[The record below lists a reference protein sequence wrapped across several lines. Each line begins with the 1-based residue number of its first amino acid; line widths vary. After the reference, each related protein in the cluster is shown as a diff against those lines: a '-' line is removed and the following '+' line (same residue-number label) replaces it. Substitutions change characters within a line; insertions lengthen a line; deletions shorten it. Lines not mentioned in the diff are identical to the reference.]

1 LQSAIALEKSGLCKS
16 SDRKGAESPG
26 DLNELVIMQIM
37 TGLLREGITIDLAN
51 LANLGNS
58 TRES

>member
-1 LQSAIALEKSGLCKS
+1 
-16 SDRKGAESPG
+16 
-26 DLNELVIMQIM
+26 MQIM